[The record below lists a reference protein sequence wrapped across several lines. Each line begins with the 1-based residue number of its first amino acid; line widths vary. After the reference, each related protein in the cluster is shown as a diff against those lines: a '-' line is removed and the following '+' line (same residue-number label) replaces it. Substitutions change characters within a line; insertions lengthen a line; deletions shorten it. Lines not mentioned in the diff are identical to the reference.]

1 MRAALAAPGTR
12 AQTGAMAKAEAAGQ
26 TLVGR
31 KPQLSTRSRP
41 RASALGP
48 DVAGGAGVSA
58 FSFRPWH
65 YVSLP
70 PATGA

>member
-1 MRAALAAPGTR
+1 MRAALAAPGTQ
-12 AQTGAMAKAEAAGQ
+12 AQTAAMAEAEAAGQ

-48 DVAGGAGVSA
+48 DMAGGAGVSA
-58 FSFRPWH
+58 LSLRPWH